1 MNDDTDER
9 DGEEIRVGRC
19 EPGESVSVSVAGA
32 LAELRGTD
40 SASIDLREYVDT
52 EALDRLFE
60 PLHDGTPRVGRVSF
74 RAVGCDVTVRSDGRY
89 EIAPTPADE

>member
-9 DGEEIRVGRC
+9 DGGSIRVGRC
-19 EPGESVSVSVAGA
+19 EPDESASVSVAGA
-32 LAELRGTD
+32 LAELRDVD
-40 SASIDLREYVDT
+40 SASVDLREHVDT

-74 RAVGCDVTVRSDGRY
+74 RAAGYDVTVRSDGRY
-89 EIAPTPADE
+89 EIAPASADE